1 MDTQGQNLSEI
12 FNPFFEGGFLFW
24 DSFFG
29 TDFHVLGSILSQ
41 PVPVP
46 GRDKI
51 IPKKPK
57 AHNHKKGKQRNQTKR
72 TTTTRDRRKKTE
84 TEKQEKGKQ
93 NKRRKGQEK
102 EKKEIP
108 RSPNYR

>member
-57 AHNHKKGKQRNQTKR
+57 AHNHKKGKQRNQKKR
-72 TTTTRDRRKKTE
+72 TTTNRERRQ
-84 TEKQEKGKQ
+84 KQKSK
-93 NKRRKGQEK
+93 
-102 EKKEIP
+102 KKENKTKGEKDKTGKKVK
-108 RSPNYR
+108 SPNLQIIEN